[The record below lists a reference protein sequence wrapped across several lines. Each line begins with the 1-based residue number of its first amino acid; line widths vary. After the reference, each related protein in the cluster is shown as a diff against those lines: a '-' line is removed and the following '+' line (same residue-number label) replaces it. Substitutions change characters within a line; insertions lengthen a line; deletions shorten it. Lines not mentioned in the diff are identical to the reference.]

1 MIAGAE
7 LSVLVM
13 NIELMKEAA
22 ETADKWIYI
31 EVLKEIR
38 KTRDKV
44 IADDLKALA
53 AIKTL
58 ADTYI
63 EIQAM

>member
-13 NIELMKEAA
+13 NIELMKDAA
-22 ETADKWIYI
+22 ETVDKWIYI
-31 EVLKEIR
+31 EVLEEIR